1 MITRRQAASSTA
13 VASRKLGIIRQN
25 PGSRHRAI
33 VRCPA
38 PRSRRRRG
46 VLKKSPN
53 RAIRQGAERGKL
65 EPSQPRLA
73 DVDAPSFL
81 TDDSAPRPVA
91 IPAFDWPLPVRPASL
106 PRVESRAPTPPG
118 EDQSQGAT
126 ATGHVARLHETVL
139 DQLSLAV
146 LVVDAAALLRYANRA
161 ARELLA
167 DGGPIRLGEGQIRGA
182 HAGQERLPLELIC
195 RCRASRGPQ
204 GAMLGESSAQ
214 QGFWTTVS
222 PLYAE
227 FEAPQ
232 PNPGALYLMQLTAP
246 WRQLPWEFA
255 MISQSFDLTVAEA
268 QVVCALADGMSV
280 EDFVQRSGL
289 DAEEVRQRL
298 RSALNKTGLR
308 AQSELVQVMG
318 RVSPLAAITTPDAA
332 AGVVPE
338 RWGSSFT

>member
-1 MITRRQAASSTA
+1 M
-13 VASRKLGIIRQN
+13 N
-25 PGSRHRAI
+25 
-33 VRCPA
+33 
-38 PRSRRRRG
+38 
-46 VLKKSPN
+46 
-53 RAIRQGAERGKL
+53 
-65 EPSQPRLA
+65 
-73 DVDAPSFL
+73 APSPVFL
-81 TDDSAPRPVA
+81 TDEFAPRPVA
-91 IPAFDWPLPVRPASL
+91 IPAFDWLLPAPPASL
-106 PRVESRAPTPPG
+106 PRAHSRAPTVLA
-118 EDQSQGAT
+118 EDQNQPVT
-126 ATGHVARLHETVL
+126 ATGQVSRLHETVL

-167 DGGPIRLGEGQIRGA
+167 DGGPISLSEGQIRGA
-182 HAGQERLPLELIC
+182 PTGQKGLPLELIC
-195 RCRASRGPQ
+195 RCRAARGPQ
-204 GAMLGESSAQ
+204 GAMLGEGGVQ
-214 QGFWTTVS
+214 EGYWTTVS

-227 FEAPQ
+227 FKAPLC
-232 PNPGALYLMQLTAP
+232 NPGALYLMQLTAP

-289 DAEEVRQRL
+289 SLDEVRQRL

-338 RWGSSFT
+338 PWGSSFT